1 MNNGDSWGQAGMKTV
16 DHHVGCMS
24 VEISV
29 NRMKNQNYLLY
40 LQGYSDEDM
49 PVLEKIVISDFRNIQ
64 LQEIEFSPNVNCIS
78 GNNGEGKT
86 NLLDAIYYLSMTKSA
101 FASSDRYVLR
111 HGAEELG
118 ISGTYLMENGLRS
131 RFSIKMS
138 SKGDKKMKRDDKAYQ
153 RISSHIGLLPVVMV
167 SPSDVSMV
175 SESGEER
182 RRFVNS
188 VLSQMSPEYLSSL
201 QQYNRLLLQR
211 NRMLKDMNPDRSLLE
226 VIDMRMAS
234 LASPVHRARK
244 EFVESLRPVV
254 ADYYKTLSG
263 GSEQVDITYDTE
275 LDKAPLEEL
284 LSRSYEKDRILK
296 HTTEGVHRDDFLF
309 TMNGHPIRRFGS
321 QGQQK
326 SFLVS
331 LKFAQY
337 EIMKHNYGFAPML
350 LLDDVFDKL
359 DMGRIS
365 NLLQMVASK
374 DFGQIFIT
382 DSNKVRM
389 SGIVDRLTKDR
400 AYFETSGG
408 TFTRQ

>member
-1 MNNGDSWGQAGMKTV
+1 
-16 DHHVGCMS
+16 
-24 VEISV
+24 
-29 NRMKNQNYLLY
+29 
-40 LQGYSDEDM
+40 M

-64 LQEIEFSPNVNCIS
+64 LQELEFSPNVNCVS

-101 FASSDRYVLR
+101 FSTSDKFNFR
-111 HGAEELG
+111 HGTTEFSL
-118 ISGTYLMENGLRS
+118 SGTYRMPNGLSS
-131 RFSIKMS
+131 RFAVRITS
-138 SKGDKKMKRDDKAYQ
+138 GGEKKVKRDDKQYGKV
-153 RISSHIGLLPVVMV
+153 SEHIGVLPIVMV
-167 SPSDVSMV
+167 SPSDITMV

-188 VLSQMSPEYLSSL
+188 VLSQMDKEYMSMM

-211 NRMLKDMNPDRSLLE
+211 NRMLKELNPDRTLIE
-226 VIDMRMAS
+226 VMDLRMSA
-234 LASPVHRARK
+234 LAEPVYQARK
-244 EFVESLRPVV
+244 RFIEELNPIV
-254 ADYYKTLSG
+254 AEYYRMLSG
-263 GSEQVDITYDTE
+263 GSEQVDIEYDSE
-275 LDKAPLEEL
+275 LSKAGLDVL
-284 LSRSYEKDRILK
+284 LSSSYEKDKILK
-296 HTTEGVHRDDFLF
+296 YTTSGIQRDDFIF
-309 TMNGHPIRRFGS
+309 RMNGHPIRRYGS

-337 EIMKHNYGFAPML
+337 EIMKKKYGFAPIL

-365 NLLQMVASK
+365 NLLQMVASN

-389 SGIVDRLTKDR
+389 SGIVDGLTQDR
-400 AYFETSGG
+400 AYYETSSGV
-408 TFTRQ
+408 FTRI

>member
-1 MNNGDSWGQAGMKTV
+1 MGYDCTLHKQAA
-16 DHHVGCMS
+16 
-24 VEISV
+24 
-29 NRMKNQNYLLY
+29 NLAKNVQTPNKIGYLCLDT
-40 LQGYSDEDM
+40 LRKNM

-64 LQEIEFSPNVNCIS
+64 LQELEFSPNVNCIS

-101 FASSDRYVLR
+101 FASSDKFNFR
-111 HGAEELG
+111 HGTEEFS
-118 ISGTYLMENGLRS
+118 IAGTYKMENGLSS
-131 RFSIKMS
+131 RFALRMS
-138 SKGDKKMKRDDKAYQ
+138 SKGEKKVRRDDKPYGKVSEHVGV
-153 RISSHIGLLPVVMV
+153 IPIVMV
-167 SPSDVSMV
+167 SPADISLV

-188 VLSQMSPEYLSSL
+188 VLSQMDKEYLSAL

-211 NRMLKDMNPDRSLLE
+211 NKILKDQGYDQSLLE
-226 VIDMRMAS
+226 VIDMRMS
-234 LASPVHRARK
+234 TLADPIFHARK
-244 EFVESLRPVV
+244 RFVEDLKPIV
-254 ADYYKTLSG
+254 AQYYKAVSG
-263 GSEQVDITYDTE
+263 GSEMVDIEYESE
-275 LDKAPLEEL
+275 LFKAPLDQIL
-284 LSRSYEKDRILK
+284 ASSYERDRIMK
-296 HTTEGVHRDDFLF
+296 HTTSGIHRDDFAF
-309 TMNGHPIRRFGS
+309 RMNGHPIRRYGS

-337 EIMKHNYGFAPML
+337 EIMKQKYGFAPML

-365 NLLQMVASK
+365 NLLQMVSGN

-389 SGIVDRLTKDR
+389 AGIVDGLTQDR
-400 AYFETSGG
+400 AYYDTLSG
-408 TFTRQ
+408 TFTRL